1 MHEPYMRGYRG
12 AFKAIVDSI
21 KEMGVEDGLK
31 HIAETIQD
39 IYPDCQNARW
49 LRSYLREEI
58 MKNEAL
64 EILRELDGILCLE
77 DMIYTVREIA
87 SGEADDEDR
96 EYLGWDEPKVLAWAK
111 ACRRMNKLLKEE
123 SDERW

>member
-1 MHEPYMRGYRG
+1 MRGYRG

-77 DMIYTVREIA
+77 DMIYTVQERY
-87 SGEADDEDR
+87 D
-96 EYLGWDEPKVLAWAK
+96 WDEPKVLAWAK